1 MRLVGATSVA
11 VFIVVNAYGAI
22 VDRAGNVVRG
32 NRLGQGRRHA
42 AEMVEET
49 GAYEPTQGRERG
61 VSRNTN
67 LTLVATNQR
76 LSEMQL
82 RSVAR
87 QVHASLARAI
97 QPFNTRWDGDV
108 LFAVSTQKV
117 DNATLDE
124 VSLGV
129 VASEV
134 AWDAVLSSFDP
145 D

>member
-1 MRLVGATSVA
+1 M
-11 VFIVVNAYGAI
+11 NAYGAI
-22 VDRAGNVVRG
+22 VDRTGSVVRG
-32 NRLGQGRRHA
+32 NRGPEGRRHA
-42 AEMVEET
+42 AAIVEET
-49 GAYEPTQGRERG
+49 GAYEPPQGRERG

-67 LTLVATNQR
+67 LTLVATDQR
-76 LSEMQL
+76 LSEVQL

-87 QVHASLARAI
+87 QVHASMARAI

-129 VASEV
+129 VASEA
-134 AWDAVLSSFDP
+134 AWDAVLACFDP
-145 D
+145 